1 MPSGP
6 TTWVD
11 GLKLDFDDPTSPTVA
26 TEFVGTSVSSHG
38 PSYELF
44 TTFLPDNPHVR
55 FLESRLRGYASV
67 DLTPRRLPTRFQAI
81 SNGRD
86 PEATVSTLTTFV
98 VVRVD
103 APAQR
108 RCRSAV

>member
-55 FLESRLRGYASV
+55 LLESRLRG
-67 DLTPRRLPTRFQAI
+67 TPRRLPTRFQAI